1 MTETPAADGASLY
14 VHWPFCVSKC
24 PYCDFN
30 SHVADRI
37 DERAWRDALIAELDH
52 YAATTEYRVL
62 NTVFFGGGTPSL
74 MLPQTVGAILDAAA
88 RNWSLSPDLEAT
100 LEANPSSAEAG
111 KFRGFRTAGIN
122 RLSIGAQSFDNDAL
136 RFLGRMHDGADAKRA
151 IELAAREFDR
161 YSFDMIYALPAH
173 QPTEWRQQLQDAMT
187 LAGDHLSLYQLTVEK
202 GTPFFAAHRRGTF
215 SLPDDDLAVELLE
228 IADSE
233 TRKAGYPAYEVSNHA
248 GPGGECRHNLACWRG
263 EDYIGI
269 GPGAHGR
276 VRIAGR
282 RCATDQIPEPSA
294 WLDAARRSGHGTRNA
309 VPLNRTERVEELLI
323 TGLRL
328 VSGIDREAFRRAGGR
343 EPEELLDMGRV
354 SAIAREGLLR
364 LDGRG
369 LRARRVGRLRLN
381 ALIAALTP
389 LPEIS

>member
-1 MTETPAADGASLY
+1 MTEAATADGAGLY

-37 DERAWRDALIAELDH
+37 DERAWRDALISELDH
-52 YAATTEYRVL
+52 YAAATEYRAL

-74 MLPQTVGAILDAAA
+74 MPPQTAGAILDAAA

-111 KFRGFRTAGIN
+111 KFGGFRTAGIN
-122 RLSIGAQSFDNDAL
+122 RVSIGAQSFDDDAL
-136 RFLGRMHDGADAKRA
+136 RFLGRMHDGADARRA
-151 IELAAREFDR
+151 VELAAREFDR
-161 YSFDMIYALPAH
+161 YSFDMIYALPGH
-173 QPTEWRQQLQDAMT
+173 RPTEWRRQLQDALT

-202 GTPFFAAHRRGTF
+202 GTPFFAARRRGTF

-294 WLDAARRSGHGTRNA
+294 WLDAVRRNGHGTRNA
-309 VPLNRTERVEELLI
+309 VPLNRTERIEELLI

-343 EPEELLDMGRV
+343 EPEELLDMDKV

-369 LRARRVGRLRLN
+369 LRARRAGRLRLN

-389 LPEIS
+389 LPEVS

>member
-1 MTETPAADGASLY
+1 MTEAATADGAGLY

-37 DERAWRDALIAELDH
+37 DERAWRDALISELDH
-52 YAATTEYRVL
+52 YAAATEYRAL

-74 MLPQTVGAILDAAA
+74 MPPQTAGAILDAAA

-111 KFRGFRTAGIN
+111 KFSGFRTAGIN
-122 RLSIGAQSFDNDAL
+122 RVSVGAQSFDDDAL
-136 RFLGRMHDGADAKRA
+136 RFLGRMHDGADARRA
-151 IELAAREFDR
+151 VELAAREFDR
-161 YSFDMIYALPAH
+161 YSFDMIYALPGHRPA
-173 QPTEWRQQLQDAMT
+173 EWRQQLQDALT

-202 GTPFFAAHRRGTF
+202 GTPFFAARRRGTF

-276 VRIAGR
+276 VRVAGR

-294 WLDAARRSGHGTRNA
+294 WLDAVRRNGHGTRNA

-328 VSGIDREAFRRAGGR
+328 VSGIDREAFRRAGGQ
-343 EPEELLDMGRV
+343 EPEELLDMDKV

-369 LRARRVGRLRLN
+369 LRARRAGRLRLN

-389 LPEIS
+389 LPEVS

>member
-37 DERAWRDALIAELDH
+37 DERAWRDALISELDH
-52 YAATTEYRVL
+52 YAAATEYRVL
-62 NTVFFGGGTPSL
+62 DTVFFGGGTPSL
-74 MLPQTVGAILDAAA
+74 MSPQTVGAILDAAA

-111 KFRGFRTAGIN
+111 KFSGFRAAGIN
-122 RLSIGAQSFDNDAL
+122 RVSIGAQSFDDDAL

-151 IELAAREFDR
+151 VELAAKEFDR
-161 YSFDMIYALPAH
+161 YSFDMIYALPGH
-173 QPTEWRQQLQDAMT
+173 QPTEWRQQLQGALT
-187 LAGDHLSLYQLTVEK
+187 LAGDHLSLYQLTVER
-202 GTPFFAAHRRGTF
+202 GTPFFAARRRGTF

-233 TRKAGYPAYEVSNHA
+233 TRKAGYPAYEISNHA

-282 RCATDQIPEPSA
+282 RCATNQIPEPSA
-294 WLDAARRSGHGTRNA
+294 WLDAVRRSGHGTRNA
-309 VPLNRTERVEELLI
+309 VPLNETERVEELLI

-343 EPEELLDMGRV
+343 EPEELLDMSKV

-369 LRARRVGRLRLN
+369 LRARQAGRLRLN
-381 ALIAALTP
+381 ALVAALTP
-389 LPEIS
+389 LPEVS

>member
-1 MTETPAADGASLY
+1 MKEASLY

-37 DERAWRDALIAELDH
+37 DERAWRDALISELDH
-52 YAATTEYRVL
+52 YAAATEYRAL

-74 MLPQTVGAILDAAA
+74 MPPQTAGAILDAAA

-111 KFRGFRTAGIN
+111 KFSGFRTAGIN
-122 RLSIGAQSFDNDAL
+122 RVSVGAQSFDDDAL
-136 RFLGRMHDGADAKRA
+136 RFLGRMHDGADARRA
-151 IELAAREFDR
+151 VELAAKEFDR
-161 YSFDMIYALPAH
+161 YSFDMIYALPGHRPA
-173 QPTEWRQQLQDAMT
+173 EWRQQLRDALT

-202 GTPFFAAHRRGTF
+202 GTPFFAERRRGTF
-215 SLPDDDLAVELLE
+215 SLPHDDLAVELLE
-228 IADSE
+228 IANSE

-276 VRIAGR
+276 VRVAGR

-294 WLDAARRSGHGTRNA
+294 WLDAVRRNGHGTRNA

-343 EPEELLDMGRV
+343 EPEELLDMDKV

-369 LRARRVGRLRLN
+369 LRARRAGRLRLN

-389 LPEIS
+389 LPEVS